1 MPYSKI
7 QPQQLQL
14 PTFVSHSGDITFTDQ
29 VTGVNAILNRTLNGD
44 FNFTDSVTIGSNELE
59 LITTSNTNNTS
70 SSSIAL
76 GGASNTVTGNNNVL
90 VNGLS
95 NTAFSGDYNVLLNG
109 TLNDFGASGKSNTI
123 VAGKSVVLGD
133 QTTGCVVIADHK
145 TSITHNT
152 NESLLINFASGTT
165 IAGGDVSIAANLE
178 VTANHSG
185 RFYGNTHF
193 DSSAEF
199 DAPVVFDGGI
209 SINGNVGGAVTF
221 QGPSV
226 NFNSSA
232 EFNAPMTG
240 NSTLTLSDGTEA
252 ASQGW
257 AGIRVA
263 HNPSTHLRDTYHAAA
278 TRANQTA
285 KGSVIA
291 GVAEIVTGYIITGY
305 HSSNNPTHT
314 AHFVVATPFFTG
326 GLQFDY
332 FDTSLANVAY
342 SDTNM

>member
-14 PTFVSHSGDITFTDQ
+14 PTFLSHSGDITFTDQ
-29 VTGVNAILNRTLNGD
+29 VTGVNAILNRTLDGD
-44 FNFTDSVTIGSNELE
+44 FNFPDSLTIASKEV
-59 LITTSNTNNTS
+59 ITSNASNNTS

-76 GGASNTVTGNNNVL
+76 GGASNTVTGANNVL

-95 NTAFSGDYNVLLNG
+95 NTAFSGEYNVLLNG
-109 TLNDFGASGKSNTI
+109 ASNDFGASGQNNTI

-133 QTTGCVVIADHK
+133 KTTGCVIIADHK
-145 TSITHNT
+145 TPISHST

-165 IAGGDVSIAANLE
+165 IAGGDVSIDANFE
-178 VTANHSG
+178 VTSPHSG
-185 RFYGNTHF
+185 RFFGNTHF
-193 DSSAEF
+193 DGSAEF
-199 DAPVVFDGGI
+199 DGPVVFDGGI
-209 SINGNVGGAVTF
+209 SMNGNVVSSVTF

-226 NFNSSA
+226 TCNSSA
-232 EFNAPMTG
+232 EFNAPITG
-240 NSTLTLSDGTEA
+240 NSTVTLSDGTEA

-263 HNPSTHLRDTYHAAA
+263 HNPSSYLVNTHHAAA
-278 TRANQTA
+278 TRANQSS

-305 HSSNNPTHT
+305 NSATNPAYK
-314 AHFVVATPFFTG
+314 AHFVVETPSFTG
-326 GLQFDY
+326 ALKFDY
-332 FDTSLANVAY
+332 FNTSLI
-342 SDTNM
+342 DQTT

>member
-29 VTGVNAILNRTLNGD
+29 VTGVNAILNRTLDGE
-44 FNFTDSVTIGSNELE
+44 FNFSDSLTINSKEV
-59 LITTSNTNNTS
+59 ITQNSSSNTS

-76 GGASNTVTGNNNVL
+76 GGANNLVTGDNNVL
-90 VNGLS
+90 VNGED
-95 NTAFSGDYNVLLNG
+95 NTAFSGEYNVLLNG
-109 TLNDFGASGKSNTI
+109 TLNNFGASGKHNTI

-133 QTTGCVVIADHK
+133 KTTGCVVIADHQ

-178 VTANHSG
+178 VTSLHSG
-185 RFYGNTHF
+185 RFRGNTHF
-193 DSSAEF
+193 DGSAEF
-199 DAPVVFDGGI
+199 DGPVVFDGGI
-209 SINGNVGGAVTF
+209 SMNGNVVSSVTF
-221 QGPSV
+221 QGQSV

-263 HNPSTHLRDTYHAAA
+263 HNPSSSLTDNYHGH
-278 TRANQTA
+278 TSRADQQNN
-285 KGSVIA
+285 GSVIA
-291 GVAEIVTGYIITGY
+291 GVAEIVTGYIVTGIKG
-305 HSSNNPTHT
+305 STHK
-314 AHFVVATPFFTG
+314 AHFIVATPFFTG

-332 FDTSLANVAY
+332 FDTSLATVGSSAT
-342 SDTNM
+342 SM

>member
-14 PTFVSHSGDITFTDQ
+14 PTFLSHSGDITFTDQ
-29 VTGVNAILNRTLNGD
+29 VTGVNAILNRTLDGD
-44 FNFTDSVTIGSNELE
+44 FNFSDSLTINSKEV
-59 LITTSNTNNTS
+59 ITADASNNTS
-70 SSSIAL
+70 STSIAL
-76 GGASNTVTGNNNVL
+76 GGASNTVTGANNVL

-95 NTAFSGDYNVLLNG
+95 NTAFSGEYNVLLNG

-133 QTTGCVVIADHK
+133 KTTGCVVIADHK
-145 TSITHNT
+145 TAITHST

-165 IAGGDVSIAANLE
+165 IAGGDVSIDANFE
-178 VTANHSG
+178 VTSPHSG
-185 RFYGNTHF
+185 RFFGNTHF
-193 DSSAEF
+193 DGTAKF
-199 DAPVVFDGGI
+199 DNTVSFDENVLFNSGI
-209 SINGNVGGAVTF
+209 IGDVTF
-221 QGPSV
+221 NGLDV
-226 NFNSSA
+226 TCNSSA
-232 EFNAPMTG
+232 EFNSLTTFNAA
-240 NSTLTLSDGTEA
+240 LTLSDGTEA

-263 HNPSTHLRDTYHAAA
+263 HNPSSYLVNTHHAAA
-278 TRANQTA
+278 TRANQSS
-285 KGSVIA
+285 KGSVIS

-305 HSSNNPTHT
+305 NSATNPAYK

-332 FDTSLANVAY
+332 FDTSLANVGS
-342 SDTNM
+342 SDTDM